1 MSKPFNFHLPS
12 STNSDFN
19 FNPDKNREPLFPSTP
34 DRHKSSSKATNLFQ
48 HTTTSNRSTT
58 PSGPP
63 PRGGGG
69 GDNDDHD
76 EDHDLSTASFT
87 PAGAPSASYLG
98 SSILKGISSTTKEAP
113 PPARGLFTSGTG
125 AGFGSGS
132 APKGLFTSGG
142 GAGEKPAKGLFTSG
156 VGEEQPAKGL
166 FTGIGGGFD
175 SAGGFTGTGDGRTK
189 KNNNLFSGVG
199 GLGGGGAAQRKNAAP
214 LGRSIRGPGGHARQ
228 PSRLSRAVGV
238 DEEDES
244 PKRAP
249 GTFGQGKTFGVP
261 FDDDDDDGEE
271 DEEAEEGGGYQGE
284 EEGDIWMDMPS
295 TTGTGTGRPAVGD
308 ESDLLMLATPAATE
322 RVRREAEDI
331 FRASSF
337 QAGGAARRSEYRYAA
352 LAKDAYQQ
360 MGTAQITEPPQVI
373 LGTENLL
380 ARLYDEGV
388 GEAEDEDQMDDSLA
402 TVAAKLAGL
411 WKEHVDE
418 LPRPTED
425 HAAEI
430 GPGPHA
436 TPFEKA
442 NYLANLALQI
452 HHTRYEEGGMARA
465 EPLPQTLFRWLNEY
479 HDMYGSQ
486 VDEILRHRPSP
497 ACHSLFWQAVFI
509 SLLRGRVGDAARL
522 LDHAGWGHVRRGQRG
537 EYAYVGQALENV
549 QRAVDETIAVLESC
563 PGFDGNWEIW
573 GSDWTLFRVRA
584 QGSLEH
590 LRRFAEGKDSAFGES
605 TFSASAASARSRQS
619 MTGLARRAESQVPWE
634 IYENLNIV
642 FDIILGQQAAI
653 LEAAQDWLEATV
665 GLFGWW
671 DERKPQSEKPLSM
684 SQSLS
689 RSQALVLASAPANSD
704 SYLDR
709 LARAFHTAVESNFHF
724 NSHNEI
730 EIGMACVFEDNIKG
744 VIGLLRGWSL
754 PIAAAVAE
762 IASLGKWLPPHQ
774 PSGVFGLEDL
784 DMDDLEVL
792 GMDPGAPDEV
802 DGIKDSTL
810 VQYAQALAD
819 YEGLSSAQDRTGA
832 SRDGWELSISVLG
845 RMDSPERSEEMVR
858 DLVEHLVQQLHVDS
872 NAMVDRLWL
881 LLNELGMIEFAE
893 DTTETYGDILARE
906 SHRYGEAMWYYAL
919 AHRPNKVREVMN
931 LLISYSL
938 IQSTA
943 FPPAND
949 LDDYL
954 YKLLNDRK
962 NTLEQCANQDME
974 AAELLGKML
983 SGYASLRQFYDIR
996 DNAEHVLP
1004 HATPQSRRKQAATA
1018 LISVIAS
1025 SDDNIRGGLFD
1036 QTRDG
1041 IVSEDFLLAL
1051 LGEALVF
1058 VSDPDNTNV
1067 HYGQLDAA
1075 PVVTLDQIDV
1085 MLKAI
1090 EDLEAVSSR
1099 VYGASDE
1106 FLQLVLASAPGGLKG
1121 STPAD
1126 LLKKSSNGGSG
1137 GSGNA
1142 MLAGSSLVASQL
1154 QRSLSGTS
1162 GALGK
1167 VAVKR
1172 GWDWRTGVTAKT
1184 RGRDILKRLRLGLAK
1199 DLAGLWLAEADEM
1212 AW

>member
-1 MSKPFNFHLPS
+1 MSAPFNFHLPS
-12 STNSDFN
+12 TSTFDH
-19 FNPDKNREPLFPSTP
+19 PPSTP
-34 DRHKSSSKATNLFQ
+34 DRHRSKPSSSKPTNNRAADPLY
-48 HTTTSNRSTT
+48 TNASNRSTT

-63 PRGGGG
+63 PPTTSRGA
-69 GDNDDHD
+69 NDDYDDDDPHNS
-76 EDHDLSTASFT
+76 STASFT

-98 SSILKGISSTTKEAP
+98 SSILRGMSTARGGGGGAKEQP
-113 PPARGLFTSGTG
+113 VRGLFTGG
-125 AGFGSGS
+125 GGEIKE
-132 APKGLFTSGG
+132 PPRGLFTGGGLGGGGGFSGG
-142 GAGEKPAKGLFTSG
+142 GVSG
-156 VGEEQPAKGL
+156 GGRGGL

-175 SAGGFTGTGDGRTK
+175 SAGGFGGVGDGK
-189 KNNNLFSGVG
+189 KNLFSGT
-199 GLGGGGAAQRKNAAP
+199 AAQKRNAP
-214 LGRSIRGPGGHARQ
+214 LGRSIIRGPGHTRQ
-228 PSRLSRAVGV
+228 PSRLSRAVAV
-238 DEEDES
+238 DDEDS
-244 PKRAP
+244 PGRGGRTAAAAAAP
-249 GTFGQGKTFGVP
+249 VSKTFGVP
-261 FDDDDDDGEE
+261 FDDEDD
-271 DEEAEEGGGYQGE
+271 
-284 EEGDIWMDMPS
+284 EEGDSDMWLDLPS
-295 TTGTGTGRPAVGD
+295 TAGTGTGLPAVGD
-308 ESDLLMLATPAATE
+308 ESDLLMMATPAATE

-337 QAGGAARRSEYRYAA
+337 QAGGAVRRSEYHYAA
-352 LAKDAYQQ
+352 LAKDVYQQ
-360 MGTAQITEPPQVI
+360 MGTAEVTETPQVI

-380 ARLYDEGV
+380 AMLYDEGV
-388 GEAEDEDQMDDSLA
+388 GEAEDEDKMDDTLA
-402 TVAAKLAGL
+402 TVSARVAAL
-411 WKEHVDE
+411 WKGHVDK

-436 TPFEKA
+436 SPFEKA

-452 HHTRYEEGGMARA
+452 HHTRYEEAGLARA

-479 HDMYGSQ
+479 HDMYGNQ
-486 VDEILRHRPSP
+486 VEEILRHRPSP

-509 SLLRGRVGDAARL
+509 ALLRGKVTDAARL
-522 LDHAGWGHVRRGQRG
+522 LDQAGWGHVRRGQRG
-537 EYAYVGQALENV
+537 EYAYVDRALENV

-563 PGFDGNWEIW
+563 PGYDGNWEIW
-573 GSDWTLFRVRA
+573 SSDWTLFRVRA

-619 MTGLARRAESQVPWE
+619 MAGLARRAESQVPWE

-642 FDIILGQQAAI
+642 FDIVLGQQGAI

-671 DERKPQSEKPLSM
+671 DERQSHAEKPFSM

-689 RSQALVLASAPANSD
+689 RSQALVLASIPAAD
-704 SYLDR
+704 TESYLDR
-709 LARAFHTAVESNFHF
+709 LAHTFHAAVESDFHF
-724 NSHNEI
+724 NSQNAV

-754 PIAAAVAE
+754 PVAAAVAE

-792 GMDPGAPDEV
+792 GMDPGAPDEI

-819 YEGLSSAQDRTGA
+819 YEGLSSVKDRLGV
-832 SRDGWELSISVLG
+832 SREGWELSMSVLG

-858 DLVEHLVQQLHVDS
+858 DVVEHLVSELHVDS
-872 NAMVDRLWL
+872 NATVDRLWL
-881 LLNELGMIEFAE
+881 LLNELGMIGFAE
-893 DTTETYGDILARE
+893 DTTEAYGDILARE

-954 YKLLNDRK
+954 HKLLTDRQ
-962 NTLEQCANQDME
+962 NTLEQCASQDME

-996 DNAEHVLP
+996 DNEHALP
-1004 HATPQSRRKQAATA
+1004 HATPHARRQQAATA
-1018 LISVIAS
+1018 LVSVIAS

-1058 VSDPDNTNV
+1058 VSNPDNTNV
-1067 HYGQLDAA
+1067 HHGHLAA
-1075 PVVTLDQIDV
+1075 PAISLDQIDV
-1085 MLKAI
+1085 VLKAI
-1090 EDLEAVSSR
+1090 EDLQAVGDR
-1099 VYGASDE
+1099 VYHACDE

-1126 LLKKSSNGGSG
+1126 LLKKNGGAGGGGSG
-1137 GSGNA
+1137 GNV
-1142 MLAGSSLVASQL
+1142 MLAGNSLVASQL
-1154 QRSLSGTS
+1154 QRSLSGS

-1172 GWDWRTGVTAKT
+1172 GWDWRAEVTTKT
-1184 RGRDILKRLRLGLAK
+1184 RGRDVMKRLRLGLAK
-1199 DLAGLWLAEADEM
+1199 DLAGLWVAEADEM
-1212 AW
+1212 VW

>member
-1 MSKPFNFHLPS
+1 MSKKPFNFHLPS
-12 STNSDFN
+12 TTPFGQDQEE
-19 FNPDKNREPLFPSTP
+19 DLFLPSTP
-34 DRHKSSSKATNLFQ
+34 DRHHRTNNTTNNNKSSQFDFLHTNA
-48 HTTTSNRSTT
+48 SNRSTT
-58 PSGPP
+58 PAGLPP
-63 PRGGGG
+63 SR
-69 GDNDDHD
+69 DLDD
-76 EDHDLSTASFT
+76 EYNSSTASFT
-87 PAGAPSASYLG
+87 PAGAPSERYLG
-98 SSILKGISSTTKEAP
+98 SSILKGMSTAGGGDKAPVRGLFTAGGTNPGGEAKGLLTGGAGGPTKGLFTTGGAG
-113 PPARGLFTSGTG
+113 AGKAATGLFTSGE
-125 AGFGSGS
+125 SS
-132 APKGLFTSGG
+132 APQGY
-142 GAGEKPAKGLFTSG
+142 
-156 VGEEQPAKGL
+156 

-175 SAGGFTGTGDGRTK
+175 SAGGFTGGDGK
-189 KNNNLFSGVG
+189 KNLFAAG
-199 GLGGGGAAQRKNAAP
+199 GLGGAGQQQKRNAP
-214 LGRSIRGPGGHARQ
+214 LGRSIIRGPGHTRQ
-228 PSRLSRAVGV
+228 PSRLSRAVAV
-238 DEEDES
+238 DEEES
-244 PKRAP
+244 PARSRTAAP
-249 GTFGQGKTFGVP
+249 TTTLGQGKTFGVP
-261 FDDDDDDGEE
+261 FDDDDEDDE
-271 DEEAEEGGGYQGE
+271 EEGGYQ
-284 EEGDIWMDMPS
+284 EEGDMWLDMPA
-295 TTGTGTGRPAVGD
+295 TAQGLPAIGD

-337 QAGGAARRSEYRYAA
+337 QAGGAVRRSEFRYAA
-352 LAKDAYQQ
+352 LAKDVYQQ
-360 MGTAQITEPPQVI
+360 MGTAPVTETPQVI

-388 GEAEDEDQMDDSLA
+388 GEAEDAEKMDDTLA
-402 TVAAKLAGL
+402 TVSAKAAAL
-411 WKEHVDE
+411 WKGCVDK

-452 HHTRYEEGGMARA
+452 HHTRYDDGGLGRA
-465 EPLPQTLFRWLNEY
+465 EPLPETLFRWLNEY
-479 HDMYGSQ
+479 HDMYGNQ

-509 SLLRGRVGDAARL
+509 ALLRGKVGDAARL
-522 LDHAGWGHVRRGQRG
+522 LDQAGWGHVRRGQRG
-537 EYAYVGQALENV
+537 EYAYAGRALENV
-549 QRAVDETIAVLESC
+549 QRAADETIAVLESC
-563 PGFDGNWEIW
+563 PGYDGNWEIW
-573 GSDWTLFRVRA
+573 SSDWTLFRVRA
-584 QGSLEH
+584 QSSLEH

-605 TFSASAASARSRQS
+605 TFSASAASTRSRQS
-619 MTGLARRAESQVPWE
+619 MAGLARRAESQVPWE

-642 FDIILGQQAAI
+642 FDIVLGQQGAI

-671 DERKPQSEKPLSM
+671 DERRSQTDKPFNM

-689 RSQALVLASAPANSD
+689 RSQALVLGSGPADSD

-709 LARAFHTAVESNFHF
+709 LARTFHSAVESDFHF
-724 NSHNEI
+724 NSQNPV
-730 EIGMACVFEDNIKG
+730 EIGMACVFEDNTKA
-744 VIGLLRGWSL
+744 VVGLLRGWSL
-754 PIAAAVAE
+754 PVAAAVAE
-762 IASLGKWLPPHQ
+762 IASLGKWLPAHQ

-792 GMDPGAPDEV
+792 GMDPGAPDEI

-819 YEGLSSAQDRTGA
+819 YEGLSSVKDRSGA
-832 SRDGWELSISVLG
+832 SREGWELSISVLG

-858 DLVEHLVQQLHVDS
+858 DLVEHLVQELHVDS
-872 NAMVDRLWL
+872 IAMVDRLWL
-881 LLNELGMIEFAE
+881 LLNELGMIGFAE
-893 DTTETYGDILARE
+893 DTTETYGDILARD

-954 YKLLNDRK
+954 HKLLTDRK

-996 DNAEHVLP
+996 DNEHALP
-1004 HATPQSRRKQAATA
+1004 HATPQSRRQQAAAA

-1067 HYGQLDAA
+1067 HHGQFET
-1075 PVVTLDQIDV
+1075 PVITLDQIDV
-1085 MLKAI
+1085 VLKAV
-1090 EDLEAVSSR
+1090 EDLQAVGSR
-1099 VYGASDE
+1099 VYRACDE

-1126 LLKKSSNGGSG
+1126 LLKKSAGGQ
-1137 GSGNA
+1137 GSA

-1154 QRSLSGTS
+1154 QRSLGGS

-1172 GWDWRTGVTAKT
+1172 GWDWRAEVAAKT
-1184 RGRDILKRLRLGLAK
+1184 KGEDVMRRLRLGLAK
-1199 DLAGLWLAEADEM
+1199 DLAGLWLVEADEM
-1212 AW
+1212 V

>member
-1 MSKPFNFHLPS
+1 
-12 STNSDFN
+12 
-19 FNPDKNREPLFPSTP
+19 
-34 DRHKSSSKATNLFQ
+34 
-48 HTTTSNRSTT
+48 
-58 PSGPP
+58 
-63 PRGGGG
+63 
-69 GDNDDHD
+69 
-76 EDHDLSTASFT
+76 
-87 PAGAPSASYLG
+87 
-98 SSILKGISSTTKEAP
+98 
-113 PPARGLFTSGTG
+113 
-125 AGFGSGS
+125 
-132 APKGLFTSGG
+132 
-142 GAGEKPAKGLFTSG
+142 
-156 VGEEQPAKGL
+156 
-166 FTGIGGGFD
+166 
-175 SAGGFTGTGDGRTK
+175 
-189 KNNNLFSGVG
+189 
-199 GLGGGGAAQRKNAAP
+199 
-214 LGRSIRGPGGHARQ
+214 
-228 PSRLSRAVGV
+228 
-238 DEEDES
+238 
-244 PKRAP
+244 
-249 GTFGQGKTFGVP
+249 
-261 FDDDDDDGEE
+261 
-271 DEEAEEGGGYQGE
+271 
-284 EEGDIWMDMPS
+284 
-295 TTGTGTGRPAVGD
+295 
-308 ESDLLMLATPAATE
+308 MLATPAATE

-331 FRASSF
+331 FRATAM
-337 QAGGAARRSEYRYAA
+337 QGGGAARRREFRYAA
-352 LAKDAYQQ
+352 LATDVYQQ
-360 MGTAQITEPPQVI
+360 MGTAPLTETPQVI
-373 LGTENLL
+373 LGTENLI
-380 ARLYDEGV
+380 ARLYDDGV
-388 GEAEDEDQMDDSLA
+388 GEAEDDEKLDDTLA
-402 TVAAKLAGL
+402 TVAGKVAAL
-411 WKEHVDE
+411 WKDYVDT
-418 LPRPTED
+418 LPHPMED

-452 HHTRYEEGGMARA
+452 HHSRYDDGGLGRA
-465 EPLPQTLFRWLNEY
+465 EPLPETLFRWLNEY
-479 HDMYGSQ
+479 HDMYGNQ
-486 VDEILRHRPSP
+486 VEEILRYRPSP

-509 SLLRGRVGDAARL
+509 ALLRGKVSDAARL
-522 LDHAGWGHVRRGQRG
+522 LKQAGWGHVRRGQRG
-537 EYAYVGQALENV
+537 EYAYVDRALENV
-549 QRAVDETIAVLESC
+549 QRAAEETIAVLESC
-563 PGFDGNWEIW
+563 PGYDGNWEIW
-573 GSDWTLFRVRA
+573 SSDWTLFRVRA
-584 QGSLEH
+584 QGALEH

-605 TFSASAASARSRQS
+605 AFSASASTRSRQS
-619 MTGLARRAESQVPWE
+619 MAGLARRAESQVPWE

-642 FDIILGQQAAI
+642 FDIVLGQQGAI

-671 DERKPQSEKPLSM
+671 DERRSQTEKPFSM

-689 RSQALVLASAPANSD
+689 RSQALVLASTPAADSE

-709 LARAFHTAVESNFHF
+709 LARTFHTAIESDFHF
-724 NSHNEI
+724 NAQNAV

-819 YEGLSSAQDRTGA
+819 YEGLSAVKDRLGV
-832 SRDGWELSISVLG
+832 SREGWELSMSVLG
-845 RMDSPERSEEMVR
+845 RMDSPLRSEEMVR
-858 DLVEHLVQQLHVDS
+858 DLVEHLVQELHVDS
-872 NAMVDRLWL
+872 NAMVDRLWT

-893 DTTETYGDILARE
+893 DTTEVSPAADFVKLQFTDFKQTYGDILARD

-954 YKLLNDRK
+954 HKLLTDRK
-962 NTLEQCANQDME
+962 KTLEQCANQDME

-996 DNAEHVLP
+996 DNEDALP
-1004 HATPQSRRKQAATA
+1004 NATPLSRRQQAATA

-1058 VSDPDNTNV
+1058 VSNPDNTNV
-1067 HYGQLDAA
+1067 HAGQPAA

-1085 MLKAI
+1085 MLKAV
-1090 EDLEAVSSR
+1090 EDLQAVGSR
-1099 VYGASDE
+1099 VYNACDE

-1126 LLKKSSNGGSG
+1126 LLKRSGAGGPSG
-1137 GSGNA
+1137 GFA
-1142 MLAGSSLVASQL
+1142 LAGSSLVASQL
-1154 QRSLSGTS
+1154 QRSLGGS

-1172 GWDWRTGVTAKT
+1172 GWDWRSEVAAKT
-1184 RGRDILKRLRLGLAK
+1184 KGEDVMKRLRLGLAK

-1212 AW
+1212 VW